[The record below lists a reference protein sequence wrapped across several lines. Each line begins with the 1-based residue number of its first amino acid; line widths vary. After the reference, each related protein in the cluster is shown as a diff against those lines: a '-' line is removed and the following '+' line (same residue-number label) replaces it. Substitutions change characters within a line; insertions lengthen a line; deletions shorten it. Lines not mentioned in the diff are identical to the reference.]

1 MRVGILGPL
10 EVRDGERPVDVA
22 GARLRALLIRLAL
35 DPGQPVSV
43 SALAE
48 ALWADAP
55 PADTVNAVQ
64 TLVSR
69 LRRAVPGLGVR
80 SGPAGYRLDL
90 DPDDVD
96 AERFTR
102 LTRDGR
108 EALRDGDAPRA
119 LATLREALALWRGP
133 ALAEVGDA
141 PYAAAAVA
149 RLAELRLTAQEDRI
163 EAELRTGRPELLVAE
178 LDELT
183 AAHPLRERLAA
194 LRLRTLAAAGRPA
207 EALAGYERVRARL
220 ADELG
225 VDPSPELRAAHLA
238 LLRGDAA
245 PPPVAAAPRGN
256 LRAALTTFV
265 GRDEDLSRLTGL
277 LDGNRL
283 VTLIGPGGAGKTRL
297 ASAAAGRLAGGVPGG
312 AWLVELAPITDPA
325 DVPRAVLDTLGRRDR
340 PREPARPTVRDTL
353 GRLVDAIAADETL
366 IVLDNCEHVVEA
378 AARLAEELLGRC
390 PGLIVLATSREPLGI
405 VGEALEPVPPLR
417 LPPADAT
424 PADASAYP
432 SVQLLRDRAGAV
444 RAGFAVTDDN
454 VADVVEICRRLDGL
468 PLAIELAA
476 ARLRTL
482 SPRQVA
488 AGLDDR
494 FRLLT
499 GGSRTALPR
508 HRTLR
513 AVVDW
518 SWGLLTGNERRLA
531 ERLAVFPASVT
542 AESAAGV
549 AGPAAAALLDALVDK
564 SLLQVVGD
572 GRFRMLETIRE
583 YGLER
588 LAATGVAAEARA
600 AYAAYFRD
608 LVATAEP
615 HLRTAGQL
623 PWLRLLTAE
632 RENIVGALHFA
643 CDAGDADTAL
653 RIGADL
659 ALPLIIWG
667 DDGGI
672 GGDVLARA
680 LALPGSAPAAERAV
694 VLAIRVITEMF
705 HSAREPTPERVAE
718 LTDAVRAAEG
728 ARHPIVALL
737 EPALSIFT
745 DDTAAGI
752 EAVDRARGHPNPW
765 TDGTLLAMRGQI
777 KENDGDAEGMLRDLT
792 GAVEELRAVG
802 ERWSLSMVL
811 SQYADALTKRGDFA
825 AATAALEESARLVRE
840 LDPTAEPSFQLIW
853 LAGIQARAGDI
864 AGAKAE
870 LRRFVAAR
878 AADRD
883 GRDAAFGLMMLG
895 GIARIEGS
903 LDEAAECFAEAMRRQ
918 EQAPLVAPQFRGL
931 LQAAMGHLALARG
944 DVPEAR
950 VCLTEATDRA
960 LVARDMPVVAIIAVG
975 WVAVAE
981 AEGRYERAAEMLGT
995 SDSLRGWPD
1004 RSDADAQRLAER
1016 LREKL
1021 GDDGYAAAYARGHG
1035 LSRADALASV
1045 GGDPARCDRSGATP
1059 VGPDGERRED
1069 RDDRHGP
1076 EE

>member
-1 MRVGILGPL
+1 MVRVGILGPL
-10 EVRDGERPVDVA
+10 EVRDGDRPVDVA

-35 DPGQPVSV
+35 DPGRPVSV
-43 SALAE
+43 PALAE
-48 ALWADAP
+48 ALWGDEP
-55 PADTVNAVQ
+55 PTDTANAVQ

-69 LRRAVPGLGVR
+69 LRRAVPGLAVR
-80 SGPAGYRLDL
+80 SSPAGYRLDL

-96 AERFTR
+96 AGRFER
-102 LTRDGR
+102 LTRQGR
-108 EALRDGDAPRA
+108 AALRDGDAATAR
-119 LATLREALALWRGP
+119 ATLRDALALWRGP
-133 ALAEVGDA
+133 ALAEAADA

-178 LDELT
+178 LEELT
-183 AAHPLRERLAA
+183 AAHPLRERLAE
-194 LRLRTLAAAGRPA
+194 LHLRTLAAAGRPA
-207 EALAGYERVRARL
+207 EALAAYERIRQRL

-225 VDPSPELRAAHLA
+225 VDPSPQLRAAHLE
-238 LLRGDAA
+238 LLRGEAA
-245 PPPVAAAPRGN
+245 PAQPTAVTRGN

-265 GRDEDLSRLTGL
+265 GRDEDLRRLTGL
-277 LDGNRL
+277 LAGNRL
-283 VTLIGPGGAGKTRL
+283 VTLLGPGGAGKTRL
-297 ASAAAGRLAGGVPGG
+297 ASVAAGRLADGVPGG

-340 PREPARPTVRDTL
+340 TLEPVRPPARDPL
-353 GRLVDAIAADETL
+353 GRLVETIATDETL

-390 PGLIVLATSREPLGI
+390 PGLRVLATSREPLGI
-405 VGEALEPVPPLR
+405 VGEALDPVPPLR

-424 PADASAYP
+424 PDDALAYP
-432 SVQLLRDRAGAV
+432 SVQLLRDRAAAV
-444 RAGFAVTDDN
+444 RPGFAVTGEN
-454 VADVVEICRRLDGL
+454 VAAVVEICRRLDGL

-518 SWGLLTGNERRLA
+518 SWGLLTDDERRLA

-542 AESAAGV
+542 ADSAAGV

-588 LAATGVAAEARA
+588 LAAAGAVAGARA
-600 AYAAYFRD
+600 AHAAYFRE
-608 LVATAEP
+608 LVRTAEP

-623 PWLRLLTAE
+623 PWLRLLEAE
-632 RENIVGALHFA
+632 RENIVGALHHA

-653 RIGADL
+653 RIGAGL
-659 ALPLIIWG
+659 ALPLVIWG

-680 LALPGSAPAAERAV
+680 LALPGPAPAEERAV
-694 VLAIRVITEMF
+694 VLAIRIGSEL
-705 HSAREPTPERVAE
+705 ARGEQVPPPEQLAE
-718 LTDAVRAAEG
+718 LTTALRAAEG
-728 ARHPIVALL
+728 TKHPIVGLL
-737 EPALSIFT
+737 APMLSIFD

-752 EAVDRARGHPNPW
+752 AAIDRARGHPDPW
-765 TDGTLLAMRGQI
+765 TDGTLLGMRGKF

-792 GAVEELRAVG
+792 DAAAELRAVG
-802 ERWSLSMVL
+802 ERMSLSHVL
-811 SQYADALTKRGDFA
+811 SEYADALTKRGDFE
-825 AATAALEESARLVRE
+825 AATAALEESVRLARE
-840 LDPTAEPSFQLIW
+840 LNPASEPGFQLIW
-853 LAGIQARAGDI
+853 LAAIRARSGDV

-870 LRRFVAAR
+870 LRRFVT
-878 AADRD
+878 DRD
-883 GRDAAFGLMMLG
+883 GRDGAFGLMMLG
-895 GIARIEGS
+895 SIARSDGS
-903 LDEAAECFAEAMRRQ
+903 LDEAQECLAEAMRRQ
-918 EQAPLVAPQFRGL
+918 AETPLVAPQFRGL
-931 LQAAMGHLALARG
+931 LLAEMGHLALARG
-944 DVPEAR
+944 DLPGAR
-950 VCLTEATDRA
+950 RCLDEATTRA
-960 LVARDMPVVAIIAVG
+960 LAARDMPVVAIVTVG
-975 WVAVAE
+975 WVALAV
-981 AEGRYERAAEMLGT
+981 AEGRYERAAELLGV
-995 SDSLRGWPD
+995 SDSLRGRPD
-1004 RSDADAQRLAER
+1004 RSNPDAQRLAER
-1016 LREKL
+1016 LRAEL
-1021 GDDGYAAAYARGHG
+1021 GEDGYAAAYTRGHG
-1035 LSRADALASV
+1035 RSRADALAFV
-1045 GGDPARCDRSGATP
+1045 GGDPAG
-1059 VGPDGERRED
+1059 
-1069 RDDRHGP
+1069 
-1076 EE
+1076 

>member
-10 EVRDGERPVDVA
+10 EVRDGERSVVVA

-35 DPGQPVSV
+35 DPGRPVSL
-43 SALAE
+43 SALSE
-48 ALWADAP
+48 ALWGDAP
-55 PADTVNAVQ
+55 PADTANAVQ

-96 AERFTR
+96 AGCFERLAR
-102 LTRDGR
+102 QGR
-108 EALRDGDAPRA
+108 EALRDGNAREA
-119 LATLREALALWRGP
+119 LTTLRDALALWRGP
-133 ALAEVGDA
+133 ALAEVTDA
-141 PYAAAAVA
+141 PYAATAAA

-207 EALAGYERVRARL
+207 EALAAYERIRERL
-220 ADELG
+220 AEELG

-238 LLRGDAA
+238 LLRGEAA
-245 PPPVAAAPRGN
+245 PAPVSAGRRGN

-265 GRDEDLSRLTGL
+265 GRDEDLGRLTGL
-277 LDGNRL
+277 LAGNRL

-297 ASAAAGRLAGGVPGG
+297 ASVAADRLADAVPGG

-325 DVPRAVLDTLGRRDR
+325 DVARAVLDTVGRRER
-340 PREPARPTVRDTL
+340 TRETVRPTLRDTL
-353 GRLVDAIAADETL
+353 GRLVDAISADETL

-390 PGLIVLATSREPLGI
+390 PGLRVLATSREPLGI

-417 LPPADAT
+417 LPPADAS
-424 PADASAYP
+424 PGDAAVYP
-432 SVQLLRDRAGAV
+432 SVQLLRDRAVAV

-454 VADVVEICRRLDGL
+454 VADVVEICRRLDGM

-518 SWGLLTGNERRLA
+518 SWGLLTDDERRLA

-564 SLLQVVGD
+564 SLLQVVDD

-588 LAATGVAAEARA
+588 LAAAGEGAGARA
-600 AYAAYFRD
+600 AHAAYFRD
-608 LVATAEP
+608 LVGTAEP

-623 PWLRLLTAE
+623 PWLRLLEAE
-632 RENIVGALHFA
+632 RENIVGALHHA

-653 RIGADL
+653 RIGAGL
-659 ALPLIIWG
+659 ALPLTIWG

-680 LALPGSAPAAERAV
+680 LALPGPTPPGERAV
-694 VLAIRVITEMF
+694 VLAIRVVTEMF

-718 LTDAVRAAEG
+718 LTDAVRAAQG
-728 ARHPIVALL
+728 SGHPLVALL

-752 EAVDRARGHPNPW
+752 AAVDRARGHPDPW

-777 KENDGDAEGMLRDLT
+777 RENDGDAEGMVRDLT

-840 LDPTAEPSFQLIW
+840 LDPTAEPGFQLIW
-853 LAGIQARAGDI
+853 LATIRARSGDV

-870 LRRFVAAR
+870 LRRFVADR
-878 AADRD
+878 MADRD

-895 GIARIEGS
+895 DIARLEGS
-903 LDEAAECFAEAMRRQ
+903 LDEAGECFAEAMRRQ
-918 EQAPLVAPQFRGL
+918 DEAPLVAPQFRGL
-931 LQAAMGHLALARG
+931 LLAAMAHLALARG
-944 DVPEAR
+944 DVPGAR
-950 VCLTEATDRA
+950 RALDEATVRG
-960 LVARDMPVVAIIAVG
+960 LSARDMPVVAIIAVG

-981 AEGRYERAAEMLGT
+981 AEGRYQRAAELLGT
-995 SDSLRGWPD
+995 SDALRGWPD
-1004 RSDADAQRLAER
+1004 RSNPDAQRLAER
-1016 LREKL
+1016 LRAAL
-1021 GDDGYAAAYARGHG
+1021 GEDGYAAAYARGHG
-1035 LSRADALASV
+1035 LSRADALAFV
-1045 GGDPARCDRSGATP
+1045 GGDPAR
-1059 VGPDGERRED
+1059 
-1069 RDDRHGP
+1069 
-1076 EE
+1076 

>member
-10 EVRDGERPVDVA
+10 EVRDGEQAVDVA

-35 DPGQPVSV
+35 DPGRPVSV
-43 SALAE
+43 PALVE

-55 PADTVNAVQ
+55 PADTANAVQ

-80 SGPAGYRLDL
+80 RGPTGYRLDL
-90 DPDDVD
+90 TPDDVD
-96 AERFTR
+96 AERFAR
-102 LTRDGR
+102 LARQGR
-108 EALRDGDAPRA
+108 EALRDGDPQRA
-119 LATLREALALWRGP
+119 LGSLRDALALWRGP
-133 ALAEVGDA
+133 ALAEVADA
-141 PYAAAAVA
+141 PYADAAVA
-149 RLAELRLTAQEDRI
+149 RLTELRLTAQEDRI
-163 EAELRTGRPELLVAE
+163 EAELRIGRPELLVAE

-183 AAHPLRERLAA
+183 AAYPLRERLAA
-194 LRLRTLAAAGRPA
+194 LRLRALAAAGRPA
-207 EALAGYERVRARL
+207 EALAAYERIRQRL
-220 ADELG
+220 AEELG

-238 LLRGDAA
+238 LLRGEAA
-245 PPPVAAAPRGN
+245 PPPAPTGRRGN

-265 GRDEDLSRLTGL
+265 GRDDDLRRLTGL
-277 LDGNRL
+277 LAGNRL
-283 VTLIGPGGAGKTRL
+283 VTLLGPGGAGKTRL
-297 ASAAAGRLAGGVPGG
+297 ASVAAGRLADGVPGG
-312 AWLVELAPITDPA
+312 VWLVELAPITDPA

-340 PREPARPTVRDTL
+340 TLEPARTPIRDTL
-353 GRLVDAIAADETL
+353 GRLVDALAADETL

-390 PGLIVLATSREPLGI
+390 PGLRVLATSREPLGI
-405 VGEALEPVPPLR
+405 VGEALDPVPPLR
-417 LPPADAT
+417 LPPADVS
-424 PADASAYP
+424 PADAVAYP

-444 RAGFAVTDDN
+444 RAGFTVTDDN

-482 SPRQVA
+482 SPRQVT

-518 SWGLLTGNERRLA
+518 SWGLLTGDERRLA

-542 AESAAGV
+542 ADSATGV

-588 LAATGVAAEARA
+588 LVAAGGAAEARA
-600 AYAAYFRD
+600 AHAAYFRD
-608 LVATAEP
+608 LVVTAEP

-623 PWLRLLTAE
+623 PWLRLLAAE

-653 RIGADL
+653 RIGAGL

-680 LALPGSAPAAERAV
+680 LALPGPAPAAERAV
-694 VLAIRVITEMF
+694 VLAIRMITEMF
-705 HSAREPTPERVAE
+705 HSAREPTPERIAE
-718 LTDAVRAAEG
+718 LTDAVRAARG
-728 ARHPIVALL
+728 TGHPLVALL
-737 EPALSIFT
+737 EPALSMFT

-752 EAVDRARGHPNPW
+752 AAVDRARGHPDPW
-765 TDGTLLAMRGQI
+765 TDGTLLTMRGQI
-777 KENDGDAEGMLRDLT
+777 RENDGDAEGMLRDLT
-792 GAVEELRAVG
+792 GAVAELRVVG

-811 SQYADALTKRGDFA
+811 SQYADALTKRGDFP

-840 LDPTAEPSFQLIW
+840 LNPSAEPGFQLIW
-853 LAGIQARAGDI
+853 LAAIRARSGDV

-870 LRRFVAAR
+870 LRRFVAER
-878 AADRD
+878 VADRE
-883 GRDAAFGLMMLG
+883 GRDAAFALMMLG
-895 GIARIEGS
+895 DIARIEGS

-918 EQAPLVAPQFRGL
+918 DEAPLVAPQFRGL
-931 LQAAMGHLALARG
+931 LLAAMANLALARG
-944 DVPEAR
+944 DVPGARRCLSEAAAR
-950 VCLTEATDRA
+950 GLA
-960 LVARDMPVVAIIAVG
+960 ARDMPVIAIIAVG
-975 WVAVAE
+975 WVAVAA
-981 AEGRYERAAEMLGT
+981 AEGRYERAAELLGT

-1004 RSDADAQRLAER
+1004 RSNPDAQRLAER
-1016 LREKL
+1016 LRAEL

-1035 LSRADALASV
+1035 LSRAAALASV
-1045 GGDPARCDRSGATP
+1045 SGDPVRTA
-1059 VGPDGERRED
+1059 
-1069 RDDRHGP
+1069 
-1076 EE
+1076 

>member
-1 MRVGILGPL
+1 M
-10 EVRDGERPVDVA
+10 A
-22 GARLRALLIRLAL
+22 GA
-35 DPGQPVSV
+35 
-43 SALAE
+43 
-48 ALWADAP
+48 
-55 PADTVNAVQ
+55 
-64 TLVSR
+64 
-69 LRRAVPGLGVR
+69 
-80 SGPAGYRLDL
+80 
-90 DPDDVD
+90 
-96 AERFTR
+96 
-102 LTRDGR
+102 GR
-108 EALRDGDAPRA
+108 VALRDGDAQRA
-119 LATLREALALWRGP
+119 LPILRDALALWRGP
-133 ALAEVGDA
+133 ALAEVADA
-141 PYAAAAVA
+141 PYAGAASA

-194 LRLRTLAAAGRPA
+194 LHLRTLAAAGRPA

-238 LLRGDAA
+238 LLRGEVG
-245 PPPVAAAPRGN
+245 PPPEPAVRRGN

-265 GRDEDLSRLTGL
+265 GRDEDLRRLTGL
-277 LDGNRL
+277 LAGNRL

-297 ASAAAGRLAGGVPGG
+297 ASVAAGRLADGLPGG
-312 AWLVELAPITDPA
+312 TWLVELAPITDPA
-325 DVPRAVLDTLGRRDR
+325 DVPRAVLDALGRRER
-340 PREPARPTVRDTL
+340 ARENARSTYRDTL
-353 GRLVDAIAADETL
+353 GRLVDAIGTNEML
-366 IVLDNCEHVVEA
+366 IVLDNCEHVVDA
-378 AARLAEELLGRC
+378 AARLAEEVLGRC
-390 PGLIVLATSREPLGI
+390 PGLRVLATSREPLGI

-417 LPPADAT
+417 LPPPDAT
-424 PADASAYP
+424 PGDAVAYP
-432 SVQLLRDRAGAV
+432 SVQLLRDRAVAV
-444 RAGFAVTDDN
+444 RAGFAVTGDN

-482 SPRQVA
+482 SPRQVV

-518 SWGLLTGNERRLA
+518 SWGLLTDDERRLA

-542 AESAAGV
+542 ATAV
-549 AGPAAAALLDALVDK
+549 ALLDALVDK

-588 LAATGVAAEARA
+588 LAAAGAAAQARA
-600 AYAAYFRD
+600 AHAAYFRD

-623 PWLRLLTAE
+623 PWLRLLSAE
-632 RENIVGALHFA
+632 RENIIGALHFA

-653 RIGADL
+653 RIGAGL
-659 ALPLIIWG
+659 ALPLTIWG

-680 LALPGSAPAAERAV
+680 LALPGPAPAAERAV
-694 VLAIRVITEMF
+694 VLAIRVVTEMF
-705 HSAREPTPERVAE
+705 HAAREPTDEQVAE
-718 LTDAVRAAEG
+718 LAAGVRAAEG
-728 ARHPIVALL
+728 TGHPIVALL

-752 EAVDRARGHPNPW
+752 AAVDRARGHPDPW
-765 TDGTLLAMRGQI
+765 TDGTLLAMRSQI
-777 KENDGDAEGMLRDLT
+777 RENDGDAEGMLRDST
-792 GAVEELRAVG
+792 RAIEELRAVG

-811 SQYADALTKRGDFA
+811 SQHADALTKRGDFA
-825 AATAALEESARLVRE
+825 AATEALEESTRLARE
-840 LDPTAEPSFQLIW
+840 LDPAAEPGFQLIW
-853 LAGIQARAGDI
+853 LAAIRARSGDV

-870 LRRFVAAR
+870 LRRFVASR
-878 AADRD
+878 TADRD

-895 GIARIEGS
+895 AIARQEGS
-903 LDEAAECFAEAMRRQ
+903 LDEAHECLTEAKRRQ
-918 EQAPLVAPQFRGL
+918 EDAPLLAPQFRGL
-931 LQAAMGHLALARG
+931 LLTEAAHLALAGG
-944 DVPEAR
+944 DVAGARACMSEAIVR
-950 VCLTEATDRA
+950 GIA
-960 LVARDMPVVAIIAVG
+960 ARDMPVVAIITVG

-981 AEGRYERAAEMLGT
+981 AEGRYERAAELLGV

-1004 RSDADAQRLAER
+1004 RSDPDAQRLAER
-1016 LREKL
+1016 LRAEL

-1035 LSRADALASV
+1035 LSRADALAFV
-1045 GGDPARCDRSGATP
+1045 GGDPAR
-1059 VGPDGERRED
+1059 
-1069 RDDRHGP
+1069 
-1076 EE
+1076 